1 MNVTGVVGRAY
12 PRRKFVC
19 VMARTGE
26 CLVGGMVKK
35 EVLQVNRS
43 EIATES
49 GTHKKYQFMYMEA
62 QSERNLT
69 LRYLDARKRWNG

>member
-35 EVLQVNRS
+35 EVLQAS
-43 EIATES
+43 A
-49 GTHKKYQFMYMEA
+49 GK
-62 QSERNLT
+62 
-69 LRYLDARKRWNG
+69 